1 MQHKTNAA
9 ASNAKI
15 RAVNPTALSF
25 RIGTKYML
33 MFASSLRPG
42 PAQVLPKVPEVYPY
56 IRYILLQLEKLDVV
70 TVARNQAAAAAA
82 ARRRGLGLSR
92 WLTRD
97 SEEAWLKARCLC
109 VCLSVYVCLSVCLY
123 RSPSL
128 WLFLPGL
135 SPRVSFCPS
144 LSVCLCL
151 LHPSIP
157 SLRLSSD
164 TTPEC

>member
-42 PAQVLPKVPEVYPY
+42 PAQVLPKVPEVYPN

-70 TVARNQAAAAAA
+70 TVARNQAAAAPHVAA
-82 ARRRGLGLSR
+82 
-92 WLTRD
+92 D
-97 SEEAWLKARCLC
+97 SDCHG
-109 VCLSVYVCLSVCLY
+109 V
-123 RSPSL
+123 
-128 WLFLPGL
+128 
-135 SPRVSFCPS
+135 
-144 LSVCLCL
+144 
-151 LHPSIP
+151 
-157 SLRLSSD
+157 
-164 TTPEC
+164 

>member
-97 SEEAWLKARCLC
+97 SEEAWAVLVSVSLSLCLC
-109 VCLSVYVCLSVCLY
+109 LPVCLPISLSESLALSARSLSPSLLLSEFVCLS
-123 RSPSL
+123 
-128 WLFLPGL
+128 L
-135 SPRVSFCPS
+135 SPPPLHS
-144 LSVCLCL
+144 LSQALQR
-151 LHPSIP
+151 HYS
-157 SLRLSSD
+157 
-164 TTPEC
+164 